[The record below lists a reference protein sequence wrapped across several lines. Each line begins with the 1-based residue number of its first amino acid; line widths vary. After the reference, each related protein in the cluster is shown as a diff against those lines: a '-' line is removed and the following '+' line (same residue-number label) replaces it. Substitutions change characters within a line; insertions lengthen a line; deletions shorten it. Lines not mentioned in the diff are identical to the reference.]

1 MLSFDP
7 DSAPEDNQ
15 MAMEAAA
22 SCVSTGEVT
31 YAARD
36 SVFEDRKIR
45 EGDTLALLG
54 GKLIDSGRRQS
65 DVIRH
70 LVREICRNREI
81 SYVTIIF
88 GAGTDETEANEVRAM
103 FEKERKDIEVAVI
116 FGGQPVYYY
125 IISAE

>member
-1 MLSFDP
+1 
-7 DSAPEDNQ
+7 

-22 SCVSTGEVT
+22 SCVHTGEVT

-54 GKLIDSGRRQS
+54 GKLIDSGRRQP

-70 LVREICRNREI
+70 LVKEICRNSEI

-88 GAGTDETEANEVRAM
+88 GAGTDEDEANEVRAM